1 MYPPDL
7 FLQLSHFL
15 SFRKVSTFAK
25 DKQKTS
31 KRHKKAAF
39 LILLY
44 LKDGFDTLFDC
55 GEKLSETEKMKL
67 QVFVFAALH
76 DSELTAILT
85 AQKSKTDVFGINLII
100 FCHFV
105 RIFLLNF

>member
-1 MYPPDL
+1 MKDFCSRFHRRYSDDCTFKKARPIVTNRRAFSHGSENPRLRRSAGVCTPPDL
-7 FLQLSHFL
+7 FSQLSHFL

-55 GEKLSETEKMKL
+55 GEN
-67 QVFVFAALH
+67 
-76 DSELTAILT
+76 
-85 AQKSKTDVFGINLII
+85 TD
-100 FCHFV
+100 
-105 RIFLLNF
+105 NF